1 MNRGFCLRC
10 RESSQWAFSSVV
22 LVSYDQPYS
31 PCHVET
37 MVPRIEINSGK
48 KKKATRHRKIIRNS
62 KYPEKERADTLK
74 WIGHF
79 YYFFLGGKVHSFGL
93 SYFVK
98 STFSHLRKPSF
109 GKKSRISP
117 LMLFLTYNRQNL
129 KKQKQKTKNDE
140 EKKKEKK
147 TFGHARV
154 QKQIS
159 QFRCSSLQ
167 FPWFK
172 AFFLHLFPF
181 SP

>member
-10 RESSQWAFSSVV
+10 RESSEWAFSSVV

-48 KKKATRHRKIIRNS
+48 KKKKATRHQKIIRNS

-98 STFSHLRKPSF
+98 STFSHRRKLSF
-109 GKKSRISP
+109 GKKSRIS
-117 LMLFLTYNRQNL
+117 FLCYFFTYNRQKV
-129 KKQKQKTKNDE
+129 KKKTNKKKWRRKKKTK
-140 EKKKEKK
+140 KCGQGTK
-147 TFGHARV
+147 TN
-154 QKQIS
+154 IS
-159 QFRCSSLQ
+159 I
-167 FPWFK
+167 P
-172 AFFLHLFPF
+172 LFVAPVSF
-181 SP
+181 I